1 MGRHRRPTRWD
12 ASAAPI
18 TRNPRRELRTGTLTT
33 PTGERMLTLG
43 ADPARPRIGNPLLQD
58 MTKRT
63 ITPGASRICPRTR
76 QHSIQGTDEIQLTHS
91 RTRRKNPRR
100 RSTTSSPEPAP
111 RGYADCSSLAK
122 PQGKRPAGP
131 PPCRDTDRTM
141 ENPTGGRTRTSP
153 PGARGKRSWT
163 PRPPPDE
170 TTGLSCGTTRTTRTY
185 RTAPNSPTRA
195 WRGPSRRHRAAPTP
209 PTTAGCRT
217 VPNSLLLDSRRKHAN
232 HRRTRAACPTAL
244 NSPTRTPSPLPG
256 GSENAGGGNPNG
268 GVTRRPFPPILP
280 HPAVRIPD
288 RRHRSRL
295 LIQLISG
302 TRQRTRRS
310 PPART
315 RKVRLKMTKPLTI
328 YLF

>member
-33 PTGERMLTLG
+33 PTGERMLTPG
-43 ADPARPRIGNPLLQD
+43 AGPTRPRTGNPLIQD
-58 MTKRT
+58 TTKRT

-170 TTGLSCGTTRTTRTY
+170 TTGLSCGTTRTTRSSPLAATADPSCGTTRTTRTY

-195 WRGPSRRHRAAPTP
+195 WRGPSRRHRAVPAP

-217 VPNSLLLDSRRKHAN
+217 VPNLLIRDSRRRRVN
-232 HRRTRAACPTAL
+232 HRRTRAVCPTAL
-244 NSPTRTPSPLPG
+244 NSPTRTPSP
-256 GSENAGGGNPNG
+256 
-268 GVTRRPFPPILP
+268 PP
-280 HPAVRIPD
+280 
-288 RRHRSRL
+288 
-295 LIQLISG
+295 
-302 TRQRTRRS
+302 
-310 PPART
+310 
-315 RKVRLKMTKPLTI
+315 
-328 YLF
+328 